1 MKEIPPPRRSALERA
16 APPPPRR
23 SDLRTATALAR
34 AVQVVAKYQG
44 YLRSHPELIEAA
56 QRELEGQA
64 PRSRGGTPVGF
75 SEPEVWL
82 DTREAAAH
90 LGLSA
95 SSLTKWRMTS
105 SKGPPF
111 CKANFSVRYS
121 RRDLDAWLAAK
132 RVTSTSTSAVA
143 APATRRQSLGT

>member
-64 PRSRGGTPVGF
+64 PRSRGVPPVGL

-82 DTREAAAH
+82 DTGEAARH
-90 LGLSA
+90 LRISS
-95 SSLTKWRMTS
+95 SSLTKWRCTGR
-105 SKGPPF
+105 GPPF
-111 CKANFSVRYS
+111 CKAGFSVRYS
-121 RRDLDAWLAAK
+121 LRDLDAWLAAR
-132 RVTSTSTSAVA
+132 RVTSTSAMA
-143 APATRRQSLGT
+143 APATRRQSLET